1 MGDFLMAFTLHE
13 LDGLLLK
20 PFLPIKAYMPTYQ
33 KELESTYSKVFNCPT
48 YKNETYSLTFGN
60 QHLSTPIITANYNLQ
75 QLLLNHVANSD
86 NQYDKH
92 GEFSRAV
99 FNFLTSNSY
108 LFSISIDF
116 VAAHFNI
123 SIRSLQ
129 RKLKQE
135 GVSYNQI
142 VEEVK
147 KSLAIHYIEYG
158 NSTVKVI
165 AHMLGYAETSGFVRA
180 FKKWTGKTPT
190 QFKQSPIC

>member
-1 MGDFLMAFTLHE
+1 
-13 LDGLLLK
+13 
-20 PFLPIKAYMPTYQ
+20 
-33 KELESTYSKVFNCPT
+33 STYSKVFNCPT

-135 GVSYNQI
+135 RS
-142 VEEVK
+142 EEHTSELQSRENLVCRLLLEK
-147 KSLAIHYIEYG
+147 K
-158 NSTVKVI
+158 N
-165 AHMLGYAETSGFVRA
+165 
-180 FKKWTGKTPT
+180 KK
-190 QFKQSPIC
+190 